1 MSVFYVFQGET
12 YREERSGGYV
22 WSPQKNK
29 SGGANA
35 GYTTMTKIH
44 KGDFILY
51 NSNGKIV
58 SISIARED
66 CRSAQQ
72 PQELIDADT
81 TVKWDNLGYRV
92 DTDYFDFDHP
102 VKTTDYS
109 DWLVEHYIQG
119 SAFTSAGRGK
129 QQYMCHLADEHAI
142 FLLERAIEKQS
153 HEDVLRHLR
162 DALSEIVG
170 DKESEYELLEKEE
183 INSIVDNIRND
194 AIPVSEWKAT
204 REPQEVTTSSK
215 TGRQIPKRKPEC
227 AVGALT
233 HANFKCEYDD
243 QHKTF
248 IRKNGN
254 PYTEPHHLIPI
265 SKYRDFQFSVDIM
278 QNIVSLCSHCH
289 NLLHYGRFED
299 KKPILEKLYNERKE
313 ALKEC
318 GIEITLE
325 QLEAYY
331 R

>member
-1 MSVFYVFQGET
+1 MTQI
-12 YREERSGGYV
+12 RE
-22 WSPQKNK
+22 
-29 SGGANA
+29 
-35 GYTTMTKIH
+35 
-44 KGDFILY
+44 GDFILH
-51 NSNGKIV
+51 NSNGKLV
-58 SISIARED
+58 AISIARKD
-66 CRSAQQ
+66 CRCAEQ
-72 PQELIDADT
+72 PQELINANT
-81 TVKWDNLGYRV
+81 SVQWDNLGYRV
-92 DTDYFDFDHP
+92 DTTEYFVFDNP
-102 VKTTDYS
+102 VKITDYTN
-109 DWLVEHYIQG
+109 WLVDHYIPG
-119 SAFTSAGRGK
+119 SAFTSSGKGK

-183 INSIVDNIRND
+183 INSIVDSIKND
-194 AIPVSEWKAT
+194 TIPASEWKAT

-265 SKYRDFQFSVDIM
+265 SRYRDFQYSVDIM